1 MFQFVFEEM
10 SRSLEKLGKCDKVQI
25 GNGNNKFKESCWFHK
40 GGVNNPVLH
49 LSRGEGAALQILINF
64 EFST

>member
-40 GGVNNPVLH
+40 GGVNNPAPH
-49 LSRGEGAALQILINF
+49 LPLPRRGRGTTNPDQL
-64 EFST
+64 